1 MRFPHVPRRSLAL
14 VAQIIPNLD
23 IPMQE
28 ADFVHGLDAANGL
41 DAEAQNGGQS
51 ELAVLAPA
59 TQPAQHNSNNEENVA
74 SRNVRRHRDGCTRHC
89 TARPNARR
97 QTGRNETNLSK
108 FSPSSD
114 MTR

>member
-1 MRFPHVPRRSLAL
+1 
-14 VAQIIPNLD
+14 VAQIVWNLD

-28 ADFVHGLDAANGL
+28 SDFVHGLDAANGL
-41 DAEAQNGGQS
+41 DAESQNGGQS

-59 TQPAQHNSNNEENVA
+59 TQPAQHSSSNEGNIA
-74 SRNVRRHRDGCTRHC
+74 GRNVRCSHDDPVPT
-89 TARPNARR
+89 TAPRGHARR
-97 QTGRNETNLSK
+97 QTGRNVTNLSK